1 MMNFTEI
8 KKALSALLQDT
19 GHLVNVSTDNRTV
32 GLLVRTQVLL
42 SLIIDEVERG
52 ARTKNS

>member
-1 MMNFTEI
+1 MNFTEI
-8 KKALSALLQDT
+8 KKAVSALLQDT
-19 GHLVNVSTDNRTV
+19 GHLVNVSTDNRVV

-52 ARTKNS
+52 DRTKNS